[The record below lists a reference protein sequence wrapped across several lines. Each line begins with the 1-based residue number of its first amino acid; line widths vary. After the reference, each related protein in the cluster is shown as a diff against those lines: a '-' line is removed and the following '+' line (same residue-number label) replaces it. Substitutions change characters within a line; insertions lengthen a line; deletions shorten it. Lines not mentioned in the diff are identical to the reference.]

1 MATSRSV
8 MAISLALACVC
19 GARAVAQGAPSS
31 SGATPQVLFLQW
43 EQNGQRFDATV
54 GEQIEIKLGAMAPCE
69 PQISSSSLRL
79 ESVALDWPP
88 TPGISVHMYI
98 FDAASPGEGEV
109 RIPLT
114 DCANPDSPEG
124 RTFTATVDVKPAL
137 GPSRAP
143 YAFRA
148 PDQQNT
154 APWTGAWTILG
165 PNVLRQSFT
174 PSVSRLT
181 GVEVE
186 LAEAN
191 PGPSHTDVAFRLLNV
206 KGDVLSVVSR
216 RVSLDD
222 SEHVLFALPGGGWKV
237 TPGQTYKIEI
247 SGSDGV
253 LGWKYVVGGY
263 KNGDASFNDKP
274 LMRDTRGTFL
284 FRTFGE
290 P

>member
-8 MAISLALACVC
+8 LAIAMALAC
-19 GARAVAQGAPSS
+19 GGSARSVAQNNQSFSNA
-31 SGATPQVLFLQW
+31 ATQVLFLEWQ
-43 EQNGQRFDATV
+43 QNGQRFDATV

-88 TPGISVHMYI
+88 TPGISARTYI
-98 FDAASPGEGEV
+98 FDAASPGEADV

-124 RTFTATVDVKPAL
+124 RTFAAAVDVKPGIA
-137 GPSRAP
+137 PSPTP
-143 YAFRA
+143 YAFRT

-154 APWTGAWTILG
+154 ARWTGAWTILG

-174 PSVSRLT
+174 PSVLRLT

-186 LAEAN
+186 LANAN
-191 PGPSHTDVAFRLLNV
+191 PGPSHTEVDLKLLNA
-206 KGDVLSVVSR
+206 KGDVLSVVFR
-216 RVSLDD
+216 NVSLDD

-237 TPGQTYKIEI
+237 TPGQTYRIEVG
-247 SGSDGV
+247 GSDGA
-253 LGWKYVVGGY
+253 LGWKYVAGGY

-274 LMRDTRGTFL
+274 LMLDTRGTFL

>member
-8 MAISLALACVC
+8 IAISMALSCFCCAGV
-19 GARAVAQGAPSS
+19 GAQTRYSS
-31 SGATPQVLFLQW
+31 SAAPQVLFLEWQ
-43 EQNGQRFDATV
+43 QNGQRFDATV
-54 GEQIEIKLGAMAPCE
+54 GEQIEIKLGVMATCE
-69 PQISSSSLRL
+69 PQISSSSVRL

-88 TPGISVHMYI
+88 TPGISAYTYI
-98 FDAASPGEGEV
+98 FDAPSPGEAEV

-114 DCANPDSPEG
+114 DCTNPDSPEG
-124 RTFTATVDVKPAL
+124 RTFAATFFVKP
-137 GPSRAP
+137 GISPSPTP
-143 YAFRA
+143 YAFRT

-174 PSVSRLT
+174 PSMSRLT

-186 LAEAN
+186 LTNAN
-191 PGPSHTDVAFRLLNV
+191 PGPSLTEVDLRLLSAG
-206 KGDVLSVVSR
+206 GDVLSVVFR
-216 RVSLDD
+216 NVSLNDCQ
-222 SEHVLFALPGGGWKV
+222 HVLFALPGGGWKV
-237 TPGQTYKIEI
+237 TTGQTYRIEVG
-247 SGSDGV
+247 GSDGA
-253 LGWKYVVGGY
+253 LGWKYVAGGY

-274 LMRDTRGTFL
+274 LMRDTRATFL